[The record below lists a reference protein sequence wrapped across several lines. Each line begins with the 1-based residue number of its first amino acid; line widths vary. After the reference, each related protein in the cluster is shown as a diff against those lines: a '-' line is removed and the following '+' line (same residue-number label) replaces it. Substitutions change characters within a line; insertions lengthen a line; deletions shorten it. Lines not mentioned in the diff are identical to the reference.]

1 MFRKFEHTMRSTSS
15 NNILKSAGKN
25 TSNSISISPEAVD
38 FEEINQRYP
47 AQRQR
52 PHNILKKRLVSFR
65 KLPTIKNSTQGFGII
80 KEQAQK
86 KLSLFNAP

>member
-25 TSNSISISPEAVD
+25 TSNSISPDAVD

-52 PHNILKKRLVSFR
+52 PQNILKKRLVSFR
-65 KLPTIKNSTQGFGII
+65 KLPTIKNSTQGFGIL

>member
-15 NNILKSAGKN
+15 NNILKSGEKN
-25 TSNSISISPEAVD
+25 TSNSISPDAVD

-65 KLPTIKNSTQGFGII
+65 KLPTIKNSTQGFGIL